1 MADSQANAPIG
12 AANDLLQQ
20 INDLLSRPLGDR
32 ATDRTYVAQ
41 REQLKQW
48 RSQLLTATDP
58 ETLARLSQG
67 CRQLLQQMDASPM
80 SSDLEATLQRS
91 IRQEIAEALAQERQV
106 LLAEMQKVW
115 GDRLAVQALEQ
126 RKAVLQAEIDRL
138 EAERLERLEE
148 FKRQQRLQQE
158 ALTET
163 LARLQ
168 QIMPATSPE
177 TNPALVEQVQSQTD
191 RFLLALDVMFTNT
204 FRSLEDEM
212 QGYRYSV
219 VRKLEQM
226 RDLEQTGEALLAALV
241 DRLARQVRALPAEA
255 ADELAAVLNPDWP
268 PERLDENAIGNLIVE
283 TAATA
288 DTPPSSL
295 AAPVT

>member
-12 AANDLLQQ
+12 ASTDLLAQ
-20 INDLLSRPLGDR
+20 INGLLSRPLGDR

-58 ETLARLSQG
+58 ETLAQLTQA

-80 SSDLEATLQRS
+80 ATELEFTLQRS
-91 IRQEIAEALAQERQV
+91 IRQEIAAALAQERQA
-106 LLAEMQKVW
+106 LLAEMERLW
-115 GDRLAVQALEQ
+115 GDRLEVQALEQ
-126 RKAVLQAEIDRL
+126 RKAMLQAEIDRL
-138 EAERLERLEE
+138 ETERLERLEE

-168 QIMPATSPE
+168 QGAPATRPE
-177 TNPALVEQVQSQTD
+177 ANPALVEQVQNQTD
-191 RFLLALDVMFTNT
+191 RFLLALDVMFANT
-204 FRSLEDEM
+204 FRALEDEM

-219 VRKLEQM
+219 ARKLEQM
-226 RDLEQTGEALLAALV
+226 RDLEQTGEALLGALV
-241 DRLARQVRALPAEA
+241 DRLARQVRALPPEA
-255 ADELAAVLNPDWP
+255 NDELAAVLNPDW
-268 PERLDENAIGNLIVE
+268 
-283 TAATA
+283 
-288 DTPPSSL
+288 S
-295 AAPVT
+295 